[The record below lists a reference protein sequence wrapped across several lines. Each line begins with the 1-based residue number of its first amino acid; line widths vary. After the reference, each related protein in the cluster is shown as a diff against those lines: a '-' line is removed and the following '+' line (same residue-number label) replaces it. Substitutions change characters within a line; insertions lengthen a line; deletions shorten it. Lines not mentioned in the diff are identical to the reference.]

1 MPPLAEYFPWYAW
14 LTVLTLAAVAAVPF
28 FLSTTLR
35 AGIGL
40 SLLEYLAVLA
50 VVEFGAAAGI
60 GALVVYY
67 RNNGERDADDD
78 DEWRF
83 DP

>member
-14 LTVLTLAAVAAVPF
+14 LAALVLAAVAAVPF
-28 FLSTTLR
+28 FISPTLR
-35 AGIGL
+35 AAAGL
-40 SLLEYLAVLA
+40 SLFEYLVVLA
-50 VVEFGAAAGI
+50 AVEFVAAAGI
-60 GALVVYY
+60 GALVVHY
-67 RNNGERDADDD
+67 RERSEPEPDGD

>member
-28 FLSTTLR
+28 FLSPTLR
-35 AGIGL
+35 TGVGL

-50 VVEFGAAAGI
+50 IVEFGAAAGI
-60 GALVVYY
+60 GALVVHY
-67 RNNGERDADDD
+67 RKSDERDAGGD